1 MDFKLLMTFLTKL
14 RKNNHK
20 EWFDAN
26 RETYEALRQ
35 DWVLFV
41 QDVINQSATFDS
53 DIKHLEAKKCI
64 FRINRDVRFS
74 KDKSPYKTNFGA
86 WMNKGGK
93 KAESAGYYLHLEP
106 GNCFL
111 AGGAYMPTPAQ
122 LQAIRQ
128 EIDYNYPRFLKIIKD
143 KAFVKNFGG
152 LSGDKLSQIP
162 KGYDKNN
169 PALEYLKHK
178 SFLMYHRVDEKLLK
192 DKGFDKYAGKVFK
205 TMKPM
210 IDFLNEAG

>member
-35 DWVLFV
+35 DWVKFV
-41 QDVINQSATFDS
+41 QEMINQSAIFDS

-111 AGGAYMPTPAQ
+111 AGGVYMPNPAQ

-128 EIDYNYPRFLKIIKD
+128 EIDYNYSRFLKILKD
-143 KAFVKNFGG
+143 KTFVKHFGG

-162 KGYDKNN
+162 KGYDKDN
-169 PALEYLKHK
+169 PAIEYLKHK
-178 SFLMYHRVDEKLLK
+178 SFLMYHRIDEKLLK
-192 DKGFDKYAGKVFK
+192 DKGFDKYAVRIFK
-205 TMKPM
+205 TMKPL

>member
-1 MDFKLLMTFLTKL
+1 MDFKLLMAFLTKL
-14 RKNNHK
+14 RKNNQK

-26 RETYEALRQ
+26 RETYETLRQ
-35 DWVLFV
+35 DWVKFT
-41 QDVINQSATFDS
+41 QEVINQSAAFDS

-111 AGGAYMPTPAQ
+111 AGGVYMPAPAQ

-143 KAFVKNFGG
+143 KTFVKYFGS

-162 KGYDKNN
+162 KGYDKDN
-169 PALEYLKHK
+169 PAIAYLKHK
-178 SFLMYHRVDEKLLK
+178 SFLMYHPIDEKQLK
-192 DKGFDKYAGKVFK
+192 DSGFDKYTVRVFK
-205 TMKPM
+205 SMKPM